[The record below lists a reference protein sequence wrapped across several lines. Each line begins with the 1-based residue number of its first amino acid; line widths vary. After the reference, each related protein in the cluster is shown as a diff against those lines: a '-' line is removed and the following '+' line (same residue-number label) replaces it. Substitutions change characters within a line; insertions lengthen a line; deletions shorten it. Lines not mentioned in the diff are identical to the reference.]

1 MPWSYWKNHRND
13 RGMFAY
19 GERFKIQIALYWNA
33 GCWVLESHRMRPGFR
48 VIQRGPR
55 WWNNCCNFVASR
67 DFLTLVIRWWLV
79 ISRTGID
86 FLWFSCRGACLG
98 DCWNSINMTS
108 SRKSLLM
115 GFFCRTPMVTWLLL
129 LSWAG
134 KRRCSQFVGNWIAW
148 KIQVWKVME
157 FLRKGKPS
165 NSRKSGG
172 TLLFTASEER
182 WAKHLAY

>member
-1 MPWSYWKNHRND
+1 MIGVCLHMERDSKFKLHCIEMQDAECWSRTEW
-13 RGMFAY
+13 GQ
-19 GERFKIQIALYWNA
+19 GSGLYSE
-33 GCWVLESHRMRPGFR
+33 GLVGR
-48 VIQRGPR
+48 
-55 WWNNCCNFVASR
+55 WNNCCNFVASR

-172 TLLFTASEER
+172 ILLFTASEER